1 MWCQLYYSKNRV
13 NHLEALT
20 RRLTL
25 WNEGKIDELLYEG
38 QTMQDR
44 LKALENVTNI
54 SKISKKFK
62 LLMCKGTVN
71 STFKLLTKSMS
82 DLILPLPRKH

>member
-1 MWCQLYYSKNRV
+1 
-13 NHLEALT
+13 
-20 RRLTL
+20 
-25 WNEGKIDELLYEG
+25 
-38 QTMQDR
+38 MQDR